1 MHELETCSFPAR
13 FGEVQLSLVGGSGDL
28 KDLADSSPMEVRSW
42 RPKQDTPKADAPV
55 ICIWE
60 RGNLLRGMNQVGKYD
75 AAGRELDVV
84 VGQAVYAVEGRAILD
99 MPRMRSWL
107 YLYPPDLLYSVP
119 ADQSSELRSRL
130 RRLVVVEVG
139 DDWSPE
145 DREQVHH
152 RLGLAQYWSF
162 LVRLPVTFSTKELIC
177 KAKILFEVFIEDWLQ
192 WR

>member
-99 MPRMRSWL
+99 MPRMRSSL
-107 YLYPPDLLYSVP
+107 STSILITFIMTARGGGGGGYDGGDPDGVLGAARFFLF
-119 ADQSSELRSRL
+119 L
-130 RRLVVVEVG
+130 RRAYFRS
-139 DDWSPE
+139 DASWSE
-145 DREQVHH
+145 
-152 RLGLAQYWSF
+152 
-162 LVRLPVTFSTKELIC
+162 
-177 KAKILFEVFIEDWLQ
+177 
-192 WR
+192 